1 MDFETPKSH
10 VYILVDDIGR
20 VTQIEGEYSISNIQD
35 LSKAILVE
43 EGEPCDRLNH
53 AQNAYLPKPLYTDDG
68 LLRYKWT
75 GTEIVE
81 RTEEELEADRAAIP
95 APPPTPLELLEQE
108 NKRLKAQAAM
118 QAEQTAMLEDCL
130 LEMAEIVYA

>member
-1 MDFETPKSH
+1 MDFETPKSR
-10 VYILVDDIGR
+10 VYILVNEDGR
-20 VTQIEGEYSISNIQD
+20 VTQIEGEYSLSNIPD

-53 AQNAYLPKPLYTDDG
+53 AQGHYLQKPLYTDDG
-68 LLRYKWT
+68 LYRYKWT

-81 RTEEELEADRAAIP
+81 RTEEEMEADRKAIP
-95 APPPTPLELLEQE
+95 PPPPTPLELLELE
-108 NKRLKAQAAM
+108 NKRLKAQATM
-118 QAEQTAMLEDCL
+118 QAEQVSMLEDCL